1 MIKNHEKGEVLKN
14 TGIILDSTTGFTK
27 KEATDMKIGFIP
39 LVITIDGKDYK
50 SGVDISP
57 KFLIKNMK
65 KEMNIHTSSPEP
77 RDIIA
82 AFDYALEHYEKAI
95 YVGMSEKFSS
105 TAALA
110 EKIASNDEK
119 YRNKIFVYKGWYSSP
134 WIGLIKNDLIDL
146 IEKSETIEDVFAKL
160 KEHEKGLVGWLS
172 PGDIFYFYKGGRI
185 TKTQYHAANLLKIK
199 PILTV
204 RNGEICQKELI
215 KTRTH
220 DRALKKILEKYYE
233 FINEFKYD
241 TSKMKCLVLEA
252 GDENITNE
260 TKNFFIKNIDWVNE
274 KNTIIM
280 PLSAEQTA
288 HMGPN
293 GFGVTFFM
301 PLKEI

>member
-1 MIKNHEKGEVLKN
+1 MKN

-27 KEATDMKIGFIP
+27 KEAIEMKIGFIP
-39 LVITIDGKDYK
+39 LIITIDGKDYK

-57 KFLIKNMK
+57 QFLIKNMN

-77 RDIIA
+77 RDIIE
-82 AFDYALEHYEKAI
+82 AFDFALENYDQAI

-105 TAALA
+105 TADLA
-110 EKIASNDEK
+110 AKIANSDEK
-119 YRNKIFVYKGWYSSP
+119 YRDKIFVYKGWYSSP
-134 WIGLIKNDLIDL
+134 WIGLIKDDLIEL
-146 IEKSETIEDVFAKL
+146 IEKSESIDEVFAKL
-160 KEHEKGLVGWLS
+160 HEHEKGLIGWLS

-204 RNGEICQKELI
+204 KNGEISQKELM

-220 DRALKKILEKYYE
+220 DRALKKILEKYQE
-233 FINEFKYD
+233 WIEKFKYD
-241 TSKMKCLVLEA
+241 TSKMECLILDS
-252 GDENITNE
+252 GDEAITNL
-260 TKNFFIKNIDWVNE
+260 TKAFFIKNIDWVNE
-274 KNTIIM
+274 DNVIVMT
-280 PLSAEQTA
+280 LSAEQTA

-293 GFGVTFFM
+293 GFGVSFIM